1 MACSRGRGVR
11 LPLLLLTPLSC
22 VPPTPLLCQRQ
33 AHPLKTG
40 SVPWISQQ
48 RGQQYCYSLSQEIQA
63 QGSRVCSSVRG
74 GGGRG
79 SPLGRF
85 PGVGGWGLTGEGRRE
100 ARPVHSSVLFTK
112 LLRSLYIRSRL
123 RSVRQAV
130 GAGGCQSSSLTCVF
144 HL

>member
-1 MACSRGRGVR
+1 MEHLHPPPFFSRYISHEGAYVQVQQPDPGKQG
-11 LPLLLLTPLSC
+11 LFQ
-22 VPPTPLLCQRQ
+22 CQRRRR
-33 AHPLKTG
+33 ARET
-40 SVPWISQQ
+40 
-48 RGQQYCYSLSQEIQA
+48 
-63 QGSRVCSSVRG
+63 
-74 GGGRG
+74 
-79 SPLGRF
+79 F

-100 ARPVHSSVLFTK
+100 ARPVHSFVLFTK

>member
-1 MACSRGRGVR
+1 MFKYSS
-11 LPLLLLTPLSC
+11 LT
-22 VPPTPLLCQRQ
+22 
-33 AHPLKTG
+33 
-40 SVPWISQQ
+40 
-48 RGQQYCYSLSQEIQA
+48 

-100 ARPVHSSVLFTK
+100 AWPVHSFILFTK
-112 LLRSLYIRSRL
+112 LLRSLYIRGCL

-130 GAGGCQSSSLTCVF
+130 GADGCQSSSLTCVC
-144 HL
+144 HLCAGARLLETKRGDRALV